1 MGAGGWSSKKQFYKQ
16 GKIKW
21 NKAGGNLVMDYN
33 PSRILLGTLCYL
45 YEQKIP
51 DYMYFKA
58 PNLIL

>member
-1 MGAGGWSSKKQFYKQ
+1 MKKKL
-16 GKIKW
+16 G
-21 NKAGGNLVMDYN
+21 VMDYN
-33 PSRILLGTLCYL
+33 PSRILLYGNLCYL

>member
-1 MGAGGWSSKKQFYKQ
+1 
-16 GKIKW
+16 
-21 NKAGGNLVMDYN
+21 MDHS

-58 PNLIL
+58 PKLILSKSNPSDKIYVYSKVASKKFHLKAVTL

>member
-1 MGAGGWSSKKQFYKQ
+1 MGAGGRRSKKKLHKQ
-16 GKIKW
+16 GKMKQ
-21 NKAGGNLVMDYN
+21 NTAGGNLVMDYN

-51 DYMYFKA
+51 DYLYFKA